1 MGDQK
6 INLTKEYIQ
15 EEDEDPAQDIVEEE
29 MQQFNLLV
37 SGLFV
42 RKTPNHKN
50 IRIDLAELALV
61 HKILELFMCFLSLS
75 VQFPREFHPCS
86 LAFNH

>member
-1 MGDQK
+1 MLKSLQLWILGDQN

-37 SGLFV
+37 SGLL
-42 RKTPNHKN
+42 KLNP
-50 IRIDLAELALV
+50 
-61 HKILELFMCFLSLS
+61 
-75 VQFPREFHPCS
+75 
-86 LAFNH
+86 